1 MAAVLVP
8 RSSRLHRA
16 AVTADTHKRYY
27 NATRDFVH
35 WAQQNKEEPA
45 NIEELDETLNEYIHW
60 MFDNGGSKDAAYKAL
75 YGTMHFLLGAK
86 NRSTFPFSRKSMR
99 GWTKL
104 YPPRAWSPLTWELCC
119 AIAFQFVRARRPEYA
134 VAVLVAF
141 DGMFRCGE
149 LLNIRVGDLGMD
161 ESGHIGVR
169 LPKQR
174 RVQRNTRGFASQLF
188 RKFCVGGSRA
198 SDLMQNYL
206 SSALRRFVVLS
217 AMFATDWVWTTAT
230 LSTAAD
236 TGVPPIVHGDSRPAP
251 RNDLWPLGSGVISQ
265 TLRAR
270 RQSTLHQ
277 EQQIFVTGSPK
288 GCCAS
293 SKGHCQQSSRGSGT
307 MWVWVVS
314 AND

>member
-119 AIAFQFVRARRPEYA
+119 AIALVR
-134 VAVLVAF
+134 
-141 DGMFRCGE
+141 
-149 LLNIRVGDLGMD
+149 
-161 ESGHIGVR
+161 
-169 LPKQR
+169 
-174 RVQRNTRGFASQLF
+174 
-188 RKFCVGGSRA
+188 
-198 SDLMQNYL
+198 
-206 SSALRRFVVLS
+206 SSA
-217 AMFATDWVWTTAT
+217 
-230 LSTAAD
+230 
-236 TGVPPIVHGDSRPAP
+236 AP
-251 RNDLWPLGSGVISQ
+251 RV
-265 TLRAR
+265 RC
-270 RQSTLHQ
+270 
-277 EQQIFVTGSPK
+277 
-288 GCCAS
+288 CCAR
-293 SKGHCQQSSRGSGT
+293 CVR
-307 MWVWVVS
+307 WNVS
-314 AND
+314 MR